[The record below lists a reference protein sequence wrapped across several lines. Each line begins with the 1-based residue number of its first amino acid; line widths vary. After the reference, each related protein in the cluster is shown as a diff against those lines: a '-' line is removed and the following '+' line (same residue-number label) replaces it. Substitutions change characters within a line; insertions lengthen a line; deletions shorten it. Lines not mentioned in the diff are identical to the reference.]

1 MKESLQYLF
10 EMLVCSGLFALLYYT
25 VVRGRTSYRTERFW
39 LVGTSIASAVIP
51 LLAIPLWP
59 AQTVFINV
67 PVIEPTTI
75 QLVEVAEKA
84 SRISISTVAA
94 IIYAVGIV
102 IGIALIIAEIAKTLN
117 HRNGAKR
124 SEENGIKIYSS
135 AKIRSPYSIFR
146 SIYLPEGLNEEER
159 RILVLHES
167 IHIAHRHSA
176 ERVVMGLL
184 KALLWINPFVWMAQ
198 HSLGEVEEFEVDR
211 ELLDKG
217 ENLTEYRKLIIKQL
231 FGCNPDIASGLGNS
245 LTKKR
250 FIMMTKRRESGLG
263 SRIRTLSIVPAAALL
278 IATFGCTRTNAQEPQ
293 EANEKL
299 EEVVVVTY
307 GDNEKSP
314 ETIDRLILVDGE
326 VCESMS
332 DIAPADINSVTLL
345 SKGLEDYVARYG
357 EKAKNGGMMVETK
370 AAAATKGDSRPASEE
385 VKEAWA
391 GRQPASF
398 NGGGVES
405 FLGWIQQNIIYPAE
419 AIEAQASGRVLV
431 SFVVDTDGSVVEAKV
446 EQSSHQSLSDE
457 VMRLMNKAPKW
468 TPATDEN
475 GQKVRTKFMLPVA
488 FALK

>member
-117 HRNGAKR
+117 HRNGANR

-135 AKIRSPYSIFR
+135 AKIRSPYSLFR

-159 RILVLHES
+159 RIVVLHES

-357 EKAKNGGMMVETK
+357 EKAKNGVMIVETK

-446 EQSSHQSLSDE
+446 EQSPHQSLSDE

-475 GQKVRTKFMLPVA
+475 GNNVKTKFTLPVA

>member
-117 HRNGAKR
+117 HRNGANR

-135 AKIRSPYSIFR
+135 ANIRSPYSLFR

-159 RILVLHES
+159 RIVVLHES

-176 ERVVMGLL
+176 ERVVMGVL

-307 GDNEKSP
+307 GDNEKSS

-357 EKAKNGGMMVETK
+357 EKAKNGVMIVETK

-391 GRQPASF
+391 GRQTASF

-405 FLGWIQQNIIYPAE
+405 FLMWIQQNIIYPAD
-419 AIEAQASGRVLV
+419 AKEAQASGKVLV
-431 SFVVDTDGSVVEAKV
+431 SFVVDADGSVVEAKV
-446 EQSSHQSLSDE
+446 ESSPHKSLSDE
-457 VMRLMNKAPKW
+457 VMRLMEKAPKW
-468 TPATDEN
+468 TPATDESGN
-475 GQKVRTKFMLPVA
+475 KVRTKFMLPVA

>member
-117 HRNGAKR
+117 HRNGANR

-135 AKIRSPYSIFR
+135 AKIRSPYSLFR

-159 RILVLHES
+159 RIVVLHES
-167 IHIAHRHSA
+167 IHIAHSHSA

-357 EKAKNGGMMVETK
+357 EKAKNGVMIVETK

-391 GRQPASF
+391 GRQFASF
-398 NGGGVES
+398 DGGGAEN
-405 FLGWIQQNIIYPAE
+405 FLRWIQQNIIYPAE
-419 AIEAQASGRVLV
+419 AIEAQASGKVIIT
-431 SFVVDTDGSVVEAKV
+431 FAVDTDGSVVDAKV
-446 EQSSHQSLSDE
+446 ESSPNKSLSDE
-457 VMRLMNKAPKW
+457 VLRLMNKAPKW
-468 TPATDEN
+468 TPATDESGN
-475 GQKVRTKFMLPVA
+475 NVKTKFTLPVA

>member
-117 HRNGAKR
+117 HRNGANR

-135 AKIRSPYSIFR
+135 ANIRSPYSLFR
-146 SIYLPEGLNEEER
+146 SIYLPEGLNKEER
-159 RILVLHES
+159 RIVVLHES

-299 EEVVVVTY
+299 EEVVVVTF

-357 EKAKNGGMMVETK
+357 EKAKNGVMIVETK

-391 GRQPASF
+391 GRQFASF
-398 NGGGVES
+398 DGGGVEN
-405 FLGWIQQNIIYPAE
+405 FLRWIQQNIIYPAE

-446 EQSSHQSLSDE
+446 EQSPHQSLSDE

-475 GQKVRTKFMLPVA
+475 GQKVSTKFMLPVA

>member
-117 HRNGAKR
+117 HRNGANR

-135 AKIRSPYSIFR
+135 ANIRSPYSLFR
-146 SIYLPEGLNEEER
+146 CIYLPEGLNEEER
-159 RILVLHES
+159 RIVVLHES

-176 ERVVMGLL
+176 ERVVMGVL

-357 EKAKNGGMMVETK
+357 EKAKNGVMIVETK

-391 GRQPASF
+391 GRQFASF
-398 NGGGVES
+398 DGGGAEN
-405 FLGWIQQNIIYPAE
+405 FLRWIQQNIIYPAE
-419 AIEAQASGRVLV
+419 AIEAQASGKVIIT
-431 SFVVDTDGSVVEAKV
+431 FAVDTDGSVVDAKV
-446 EQSSHQSLSDE
+446 ESSPNKSLSDE
-457 VMRLMNKAPKW
+457 VLRLMNKAPKW
-468 TPATDEN
+468 TPATDESGN
-475 GQKVRTKFMLPVA
+475 NVKTKFTLPVA

>member
-117 HRNGAKR
+117 HRNGANR

-135 AKIRSPYSIFR
+135 ANIRSPYSLFR
-146 SIYLPEGLNEEER
+146 SIYLPEGLNKEER
-159 RILVLHES
+159 RIVVLHES

-299 EEVVVVTY
+299 EEVVVVTF

-357 EKAKNGGMMVETK
+357 EKAKNGVMIVETK

-391 GRQPASF
+391 GRQFASF
-398 NGGGVES
+398 DGGGVEN
-405 FLGWIQQNIIYPAE
+405 FLRWIQQNIIYPAE

-446 EQSSHQSLSDE
+446 EQSPHQSLSDE

-468 TPATDEN
+468 TPAPDEN
-475 GQKVRTKFMLPVA
+475 GQKVSTKFMLPVA

>member
-135 AKIRSPYSIFR
+135 AKIRSPYSLFR
-146 SIYLPEGLNEEER
+146 SIDLPEGLNEEER
-159 RILVLHES
+159 RIVVLHES

-299 EEVVVVTY
+299 EEVVVVTF

-357 EKAKNGGMMVETK
+357 EKAKNGVMIVETK

-391 GRQPASF
+391 GRQFASF
-398 NGGGVES
+398 DGGGVEN
-405 FLGWIQQNIIYPAE
+405 FLRWIQQNIIYPAE

-446 EQSSHQSLSDE
+446 EQSPHQSLSDE

-475 GQKVRTKFMLPVA
+475 GQKVSTKFMLPVA

>member
-117 HRNGAKR
+117 HRNGANR

-135 AKIRSPYSIFR
+135 ANIRSPYSLFR
-146 SIYLPEGLNEEER
+146 CIYLPEGLNEEER
-159 RILVLHES
+159 RIVVLHES

-176 ERVVMGLL
+176 ERVVMGVL

-357 EKAKNGGMMVETK
+357 EKAKNGVMIVETK

-391 GRQPASF
+391 GRQFASF
-398 NGGGVES
+398 DGGGAEN
-405 FLGWIQQNIIYPAE
+405 FLRWIQQNIIYPAE
-419 AIEAQASGRVLV
+419 AIEAQASGKVIIT
-431 SFVVDTDGSVVEAKV
+431 FAVDTDGSVVDAKV
-446 EQSSHQSLSDE
+446 ESSPNKSLSDE
-457 VMRLMNKAPKW
+457 VLRLMNKAPKW

-475 GQKVRTKFMLPVA
+475 GNNVKTKFTLPVA